1 MTVKDSVLE
10 ALQASRDDFLSG
22 ESLSATLDVSR
33 AAVWKAIKKLR
44 EEGYPIEAVTNKGYM
59 LMSES
64 WLITEES
71 LRLSLPAR
79 YRNNEIHLYDTT
91 DSTNLRAKQFA
102 LENAPH
108 GTIVMARQQ
117 TAGRGRLGRS
127 FFSPLEGIYLSLI
140 IRKPLDISHALLIT
154 SAAAVSVADSLDRI
168 CGVDA
173 GIKWVNDI
181 YVDGKKVCGI
191 GTEAISNF
199 ETGQIESLVIG
210 IGINTNL
217 RDFPRELLDVA
228 GAVEGNYSKS
238 ALAGEIIAETL
249 DLIDE
254 VTETA
259 LSETSEE
266 PAFME
271 RYREKSIVIGRNI
284 KVYKGGYRKDIS
296 DESGGIPARVLG
308 ISGSG
313 GLKVMYPDG
322 SRETLSTGEISI
334 RFE

>member
-168 CGVDA
+168 CGVNA

-191 GTEAISNF
+191 GTEAISSF

-217 RDFPRELLDVA
+217 RDFPKELLDVA

-254 VTETA
+254 LTETA
-259 LSETSEE
+259 LCETAEE

-313 GLKVMYPDG
+313 GLEVMYPDG